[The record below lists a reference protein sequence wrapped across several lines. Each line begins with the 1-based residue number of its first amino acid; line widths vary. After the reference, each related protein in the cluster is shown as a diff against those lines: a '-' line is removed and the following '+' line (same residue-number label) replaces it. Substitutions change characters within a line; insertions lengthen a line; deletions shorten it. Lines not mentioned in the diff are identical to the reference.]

1 MLIFPFKKLAFGK
14 PRRPDS
20 LPEGK
25 GAAVGVDIGSS
36 SVKVVELSREGGKF
50 RLENMG
56 EAMLPGDAIIRKSI
70 SRGDMVSGVVSSL
83 VSSLGVRTKK
93 AVIGLSG
100 EAVALKIVS
109 VPGTFLGKDMEKLV
123 PELVRTSLRG
133 NVNGVNYS
141 HTPLSRQN
149 GKSGETRVL
158 IAAVSKKTARD
169 YKSSLSP
176 AGLGVRVIDVDAM
189 ALSNGYAVCCR
200 GRGQKVALVNVGASG
215 TNLSVLEGAAPFLL
229 RDIPLGGQWITLR
242 LMEKFKITHEEAE
255 RVKFSVK
262 DYGMYDGMESV
273 FADFVAR
280 AAEEI
285 KTVLDEA
292 GDAPDRIIL
301 SGGSSRIA
309 TLAHAL
315 EEAAGVPVET
325 SNPFRNIAVSD
336 SRFDP
341 EYVEHLAPKMAV
353 AVGLALRGL

>member
-14 PRRPDS
+14 PRSPDP

-25 GAAVGVDIGSS
+25 DAAVGVDIGSS
-36 SVKVVELSREGGKF
+36 SVKVVELSRGEGKL

-70 SRGDMVSGVVSSL
+70 SRSDMVSGVVSSL

-100 EAVALKIVS
+100 EDVALKIVD
-109 VPGTFLGKDMEKLV
+109 VPGTFPGKDMEKLV
-123 PELVRTSLRG
+123 PELVRTGLRR
-133 NVNGVNYS
+133 NVNAVNYS
-141 HTPLSRQN
+141 YTPLSPQN
-149 GKSGETRVL
+149 GKSGETQVL
-158 IAAVSKKTARD
+158 IAAVSRKTARD
-169 YKSSLSP
+169 YKSSLFP
-176 AGLGVRVIDVDAM
+176 AGLRARVIDVDAM
-189 ALSNGYAVCCR
+189 ALSNGYAVFCR
-200 GRGQKVALVNVGASG
+200 DRGQKVALVNVGASG
-215 TNLSVLEGAAPFLL
+215 TNLSVLDGAAPFLL

-242 LMEKFKITHEEAE
+242 LMEKFKITYEEAE
-255 RVKFSVK
+255 RIKFSIK
-262 DYGMYDGMESV
+262 DYGRYDEMESV

-280 AAEEI
+280 AADEI
-285 KTVLDEA
+285 KTVIDEA
-292 GDAPDRIIL
+292 GDGLDRIIL

-309 TLAHAL
+309 TLDGAL
-315 EEAAGVPVET
+315 ADAAGVPVEI